1 MVYLVDLHQTVIIGI
16 THRVRLIAAFLLND
30 SHNKGE
36 IHVVA
41 FGQIINELLHVRIKG
56 NAQRNKEG
64 IFTLITHGHI
74 TIKNLTVRRAAI
86 DQGFGFGLA
95 GMGNRTDCKPNN
107 RKDQGDN
114 DPRSDNAV
122 SNGAPLDRL

>member
-1 MVYLVDLHQTVIIGI
+1 MNLARPNQ
-16 THRVRLIAAFLLND
+16 
-30 SHNKGE
+30 
-36 IHVVA
+36 
-41 FGQIINELLHVRIKG
+41 G

-74 TIKNLTVRRAAI
+74 AIKNLTVRRAAI
-86 DQGFGFGLA
+86 DQGFGFGLT